1 MSYGQ
6 ICSLSLLG
14 TFHLSAVDEFILLG
28 VSDQPWLELLLFV
41 FILICYILTLLG
53 NVTIIVIS
61 QLDPRLHTPMYF
73 FLSNLS
79 FLDLCYSSCLSL
91 LLLVTLLSARKS
103 ISWAG
108 CMVQLFIALA
118 LGISECM
125 LLAVMAYDRYAAV
138 CHPLRYMTIMS
149 RPLCLLMALG
159 SWLGGL
165 AISLAQTMMTMQL
178 PLCGQ
183 NLIDHF
189 FCDQPALIKL
199 ACVDTSFME
208 TELFL
213 ISVLV
218 LVVPVSLILV
228 SYSYIGVAVLRIRS
242 AEGRRKT
249 FNTCASHLAV
259 VSLFFGT
266 AIYVYLQPQSRSE
279 IKIISLFYTLVT
291 PMLNPLIYTLRNKEV
306 HRALRKVLGITPTTK
321 AWG

>member
-1 MSYGQ
+1 MGKRGVRKKVTYGKAAWDEGNQ
-6 ICSLSLLG
+6 
-14 TFHLSAVDEFILLG
+14 SAVDEFILLG
-28 VSDQPWLELLLFV
+28 VSAQPWLELLLFV

-79 FLDLCYSSCLSL
+79 FLDLCYTTCLSP

-118 LGISECM
+118 LGTSECM

-159 SWLGGL
+159 SWLSGL

-183 NLIDHF
+183 NHIDHF
-189 FCDQPALIKL
+189 
-199 ACVDTSFME
+199 S
-208 TELFL
+208 
-213 ISVLV
+213 
-218 LVVPVSLILV
+218 
-228 SYSYIGVAVLRIRS
+228 
-242 AEGRRKT
+242 
-249 FNTCASHLAV
+249 SHLAV

-266 AIYVYLQPQSRSE
+266 AIYVYLQPQSRSKV
-279 IKIISLFYTLVT
+279 KIISLFYTLVT

-306 HRALRKVLGITPTTK
+306 HRALWKVLGINPTTK